1 MNAMNTD
8 YLQLVELATRA
19 PSGHNTQPWLFRIG
33 EKEITILPDL
43 TKELPVVD
51 NDRRELYISL
61 GCATENLCIAASAA
75 GYRTEVSIEA
85 PAEQPAAIHISL
97 EKSADVLPS
106 PLYPAIEKRQTNRS
120 VYNGQAIPEKSLE
133 ALTVIAA
140 EPGIHFHLWKNGTK
154 EFTAL
159 KALIL
164 KGNDSQMND
173 PAFKEELQAWMRYN
187 KKHSEATRNG
197 LSYAVF
203 GAPNLPAFLSKAIM
217 GSFLNSTT
225 QNKGDR
231 KKIASS
237 SHLVLF
243 TTPNNTV
250 KEWISLGRTLQR
262 FLLTATQENIAA
274 AFLNQPCE
282 VKELAEEIQQKL
294 PINKEYPALLL
305 RVGYAKDMP
314 YSLRQDIKEVIT
326 EGNKK

>member
-1 MNAMNTD
+1 MNMMNTD

-61 GCATENLCIAASAA
+61 GCATENLCIAASAS

-85 PAEQPAAIHISL
+85 PTEQPAAIHISL

-106 PLYPAIEKRQTNRS
+106 PFYPAIEKRQTNRS
-120 VYNGQAIPEKSLE
+120 VYNGQAVPEKSLE
-133 ALTVIAA
+133 ALTAIAA
-140 EPGIHFHLWKNGTK
+140 EPGIRFHLWKNGSE
-154 EFTAL
+154 EFNAL

-173 PAFKEELQAWMRYN
+173 PTFKEELQTWMRYN

-217 GSFLNSTT
+217 GSFLNSST
-225 QNKGDR
+225 QNKGDS

-243 TTPNNTV
+243 TVPNNTV
-250 KEWISLGRTLQR
+250 EEWIGLGRTLQR

-282 VKELAEEIQQKL
+282 VKELAEEIRQEL

-305 RVGYAKDMP
+305 RIGYAKDMP